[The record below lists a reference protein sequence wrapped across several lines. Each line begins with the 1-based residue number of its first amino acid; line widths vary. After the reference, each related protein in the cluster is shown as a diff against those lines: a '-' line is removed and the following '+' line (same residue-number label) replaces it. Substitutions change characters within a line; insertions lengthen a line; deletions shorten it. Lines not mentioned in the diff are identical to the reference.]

1 MRYRLATAAAIVL
14 LACAGSRPAAALPT
28 MIRLGY
34 TNCAACHVAPQGGGL
49 LNAYGRGIDEAQ
61 SWRAGEYQ
69 MQNGGRMTQDVRS
82 VTQEQVSTSTGKPI
96 TGLLRS
102 RLIYRNSTEL
112 GCGLRVSAMVAIEN
126 ESAPRPALKYEPSI
140 NPRAVYRSDAVT
152 FRGYLMNALVSYRP
166 AKNLEVSAGRDQLP
180 TGVNIADLST
190 FVRARNRLGYYD
202 SPVQAKL
209 FWWGKRYQVTPY
221 AFRPS
226 GTEVAGS
233 GESGAGALAEFDVFG
248 KGRTIAGANVL
259 EGRARIE
266 RRSLFGPYARIGFG
280 KWGILAE
287 HDITDRTYLV
297 GAIRQ
302 FRQNATYG
310 QIFWATK
317 EWLVLSLIGERLK
330 VGNPFPEHLAAGR
343 VEVAARMSSEFTVT
357 AGARLQRNIVTG
369 QVAPS
374 VSLQLAMKP
383 VLKRMW

>member
-1 MRYRLATAAAIVL
+1 MGTKYTTSAAVVL
-14 LACAGSRPAAALPT
+14 LACAVSRPAAALPT

-34 TNCAACHVAPQGGGL
+34 TNCAACHIAPQGGGL

-69 MQNGGRMTQDVRS
+69 MQTGGRMTQDVRS
-82 VTQEQVSTSTGKPI
+82 VTQEQFSTSTGKPT

-112 GCGLRVSAMVAIEN
+112 GCGFRVSTMVGIEN

-140 NPRAVYRSDAVT
+140 NPRAVYSSDTVT

-166 AKNLEVSAGRDQLP
+166 VKNVELSAGRDQLP
-180 TGVNIADLST
+180 TGVNIADLSA

-209 FWWGKRYQVTPY
+209 FLWGKRYQVVPY

-248 KGRTIAGANVL
+248 KGRTVAGVNVL
-259 EGRARIE
+259 EGRARME
-266 RRSLFGPYARIGFG
+266 HRSLFGPYVRLGFG

-297 GAIRQ
+297 GATQR

-310 QIFWATK
+310 QVFWATK

-330 VGNPFPEHLAAGR
+330 VGHPFPEQLVAGR
-343 VEVAARMSSEFTVT
+343 FEVAARLSSEFTAT
-357 AGARLQRNIVTG
+357 AGARLQRNVVTG
-369 QVAPS
+369 QIAPS

-383 VLKRMW
+383 VLKRVW